1 MTTDDTSDPLAG
13 PPRRLRE
20 GSPQLTTI
28 GVWLFL
34 ASLTMLFAA
43 SLVGYILIR
52 LNSANN
58 PQIGREAV
66 PLGTLHFPRE
76 LWASTCLVIGV
87 SIALWRAMYSVE
99 REHQQPF
106 RLWLMISLGLGVAF
120 IAVQSPAM
128 ARLLSMHKTLQSSP
142 SGTALYGL
150 VFVLVLLHALHVLG
164 GIIALVRVVV
174 RGLQGRYDHEHY
186 SPVRHATLYWHFL
199 DIVWLVMFTT
209 FWLTK

>member
-58 PQIGREAV
+58 PQAGREAV
-66 PLGTLHFPRE
+66 PLGTLHLPRE
-76 LWASTCLVIGV
+76 LWISTCLVIGV
-87 SIALWRAMYSVE
+87 SFALWRATDAVQH
-99 REHQQPF
+99 EHQLPF
-106 RLWLMISLGLGVAF
+106 RLWLGIALILAAGF

-128 ARLLSMHKTLQSSP
+128 ARLLSMHKTLQSST

-150 VFVLVLLHALHVLG
+150 VFVLILLHALHVVG
-164 GIIALVRVVV
+164 GIIALVRIVV
-174 RGLQGRYDHEHY
+174 RGMQGRYDHEHY

-199 DIVWLVMFTT
+199 DIVWIVMFTT
-209 FWLTK
+209 FWLTR